1 MLTTQTRTVKKE
13 LLDSVKPYAFGSGRY
28 PTPAEL
34 MDLERLIREL
44 EWENPQPDL
53 KESFGYLEGMWQCLF
68 TSSRYVLDLNKIPV
82 VNLSAVYQRVY
93 LNHAKSEGHYI
104 NIAELS
110 RGPVVKMACGEY
122 AAIKPP
128 ASAST
133 QVEVQ
138 YNYFYFAIRLLSAY
152 EGRASL
158 VAELE
163 NNHLPNSVRLRFH
176 KSGWQSTIY
185 LDDDLRIVYGNNGG
199 LFVLVKEPGW

>member
-1 MLTTQTRTVKKE
+1 
-13 LLDSVKPYAFGSGRY
+13 
-28 PTPAEL
+28 

-44 EWENPQPDL
+44 ERENPQPDL

-68 TSSRYVLDLNKIPV
+68 TSSRYVLDLNKIPG

-104 NIAELS
+104 NMAELS
-110 RGPVVKMACGEY
+110 RGSRVKIVCGEY
-122 AAIKPP
+122 AAIKP
-128 ASAST
+128 SASVSS

-138 YNYFYFAIRLLSAY
+138 YNYFYFALRLLSVY

-158 VAELE
+158 VAGLE

-176 KSGWQSTIY
+176 KSGWQATIY
-185 LDDDLRIVYGNNGG
+185 LDDNLRIVYGNHGG
-199 LFVLVKEPGW
+199 LFILVKEPDGTPLRMKI